1 MKLPLRKQVTRNWK
15 NWRIASSLA
24 GDEPINHRAFR
35 FIVLAAMLSLL
46 PLPNVLAQGQWGGQG
61 QGGGQRGFQNA
72 NQQPRTHNRGG
83 NGNGN
88 GSGSSGGDPA
98 VDPGAQTTPRGTGD
112 TIIDPNNDSTGY
124 TAFFL
129 DGLAAFQ
136 TLETVSDSDD
146 VGLGPRFNS
155 TSCSS
160 CHAFPAVGGTG
171 AAANPQFQFVLDGT
185 APNNTI
191 PSFITATGP
200 TREARFPFFFN
211 SNGTVNTSAPNGGVE
226 DLFTVTGRDDAGSCN
241 LAQPPFAQAVAA
253 NNVIFRIPTPTF
265 GLGLIENLDDSTLLK
280 NQAANLTNSF
290 GIAGSFNH
298 NGNDGTISR
307 FGWKAQNKSLHIF
320 AGEAYNVEMGI
331 TNELFPQDRPLPEED
346 QLGTGLPANCLNL
359 SGGGYPEDAINP
371 QGSPNYD
378 VLDDISKF
386 ANFMRFLAPPQPGAV
401 LVNGTAVPAA
411 TIAQGSAL
419 FSSIG
424 CATCHNPSPGTT
436 QASGFVSTLGNAPV
450 NAFSDIEIHHM
461 GTGLADNVSQ
471 GGAGGDQFRTAPLW
485 GLGQRIFLLHDGR
498 TTDVGTAIQAHASTG
513 SEANTV
519 ISNFNSLS
527 VAQQQAVL
535 DFLRSL

>member
-15 NWRIASSLA
+15 TWRIVSSLA
-24 GDEPINHRAFR
+24 GNEPINHRAFR

-46 PLPNVLAQGQWGGQG
+46 PPPNVLAQGQF
-61 QGGGQRGFQNA
+61 GGQRGFQNG
-72 NQQPRTHNRGG
+72 NQNPRNHNSG
-83 NGNGN
+83 
-88 GSGSSGGDPA
+88 GSGSGSSSGGDPA
-98 VDPGAQTTPRGTGD
+98 VDPGVQTTPRGTGD
-112 TIIDPNNDSTGY
+112 TVINASNDPTGY
-124 TAFFL
+124 TAFFE
-129 DGLAAFQ
+129 DGLARFQ
-136 TLETVSDSDD
+136 VIEAVSNAENT
-146 VGLGPRFNS
+146 GLGPRFNS
-155 TSCSS
+155 NSCSS
-160 CHAFPAVGGTG
+160 CHAFPAPGGSG
-171 AAANPQFQFVLDGT
+171 PAANPQFQFILDGT
-185 APNNTI
+185 APGNTM
-191 PSFITATGP
+191 PSFITANGP

-226 DLFTVTGRDDAGSCN
+226 DLFTVTGRDDAGSCS

-280 NQAANLTNSF
+280 NQAANLRNNF
-290 GIAGSFNH
+290 GIAGTFNH

-320 AGEAYNVEMGI
+320 TGEAYNVEMGI
-331 TNELFPQDRPLPEED
+331 SNQLFPQDRPLPEED
-346 QLGTGLPANCLNL
+346 QFGTGLPASCLNL
-359 SGGGYPEDAINP
+359 SGKGYPEDEINP
-371 QGSPNYD
+371 QASPNIE
-378 VLDDISKF
+378 VLDDVSAF
-386 ANFMRFLAPPQPGAV
+386 ANFMRFLAPPQPGSV
-401 LVNGTAVPAA
+401 LANGTAIPAA
-411 TIAQGSAL
+411 TISQGQSL

-436 QASGFVSTLGNAPV
+436 QASSFVPALSNAPV
-450 NAFSDIEIHHM
+450 NAFSDVEIHHM

-485 GLGQRIFLLHDGR
+485 GVGQRIFLLHDGR
-498 TTDVGTAIQAHASTG
+498 TTDLMQAIQAHASTG

-527 VAQQQAVL
+527 VAQQQAIL